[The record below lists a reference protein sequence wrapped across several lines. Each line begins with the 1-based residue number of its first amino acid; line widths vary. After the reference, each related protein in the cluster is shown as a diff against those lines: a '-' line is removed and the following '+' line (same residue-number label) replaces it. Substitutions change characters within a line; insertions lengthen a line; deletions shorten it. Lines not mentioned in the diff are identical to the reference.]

1 MTTRY
6 LCLALLVT
14 AVIPASSS
22 VAGEQVFGVADSV
35 VCSPE
40 HSAEHHNLFINTQN
54 SWFHNPALHFDD
66 YGSTYGNLGIYA
78 DKRREDEA
86 FVMQEGNALYNI
98 GIRAASYRRLYGKD
112 NAAERLRRS
121 MTVVWGEASYQN
133 GRRDNVEWNTSSDW
147 STIYPY
153 VLADTIR
160 SDRNTERYAFKGGC
174 ATRFGQWTIGEE
186 LTFRAEHEWS
196 VSDPRMRGIVTDLN
210 ARIGISRSIM
220 NHILAL
226 GTTLKLYKQTNSVE
240 FFREEGAVP
249 EYQMSGFGNWY
260 ERFSGTN
267 NKAYYKATGCGTDFA
282 IRPTAGKGG
291 VILTASYE
299 YTPYRRI
306 LSSLNALPISRL
318 YVTRWQAR
326 VGWKSTMKGLSM
338 SQTGMALWLG
348 MNGEKRRGDEII
360 GGESIAN
367 EYVVRGYLT
376 MYGNRFTDIHLGT
389 MANIALGSNH
399 ILALII
405 QGGHQ
410 RHSSSYAYPHSEL
423 NFGRN
428 HFGATL
434 QWQAKGRRW
443 LVVADVEGRY
453 DKNVSGSFT
462 TTTDNSYTS
471 PLKDNVAAAKKRMT
485 ERCVAHALASYT
497 QLSFGL
503 HAEWMPKF
511 MNGMG
516 LFAEMRTEYRK
527 NNVGGSN
534 NGYALHASMGITF

>member
-1 MTTRY
+1 M
-6 LCLALLVT
+6 
-14 AVIPASSS
+14 
-22 VAGEQVFGVADSV
+22 
-35 VCSPE
+35 
-40 HSAEHHNLFINTQN
+40 
-54 SWFHNPALHFDD
+54 
-66 YGSTYGNLGIYA
+66 
-78 DKRREDEA
+78 
-86 FVMQEGNALYNI
+86 
-98 GIRAASYRRLYGKD
+98 
-112 NAAERLRRS
+112 
-121 MTVVWGEASYQN
+121 
-133 GRRDNVEWNTSSDW
+133 
-147 STIYPY
+147 
-153 VLADTIR
+153 
-160 SDRNTERYAFKGGC
+160 
-174 ATRFGQWTIGEE
+174 
-186 LTFRAEHEWS
+186 
-196 VSDPRMRGIVTDLN
+196 
-210 ARIGISRSIM
+210 
-220 NHILAL
+220 
-226 GTTLKLYKQTNSVE
+226 
-240 FFREEGAVP
+240 
-249 EYQMSGFGNWY
+249 
-260 ERFSGTN
+260 
-267 NKAYYKATGCGTDFA
+267 
-282 IRPTAGKGG
+282 
-291 VILTASYE
+291 
-299 YTPYRRI
+299 
-306 LSSLNALPISRL
+306 
-318 YVTRWQAR
+318 
-326 VGWKSTMKGLSM
+326 MKGSSM

-462 TTTDNSYTS
+462 TTTDYSYTS